1 MYYDEEFKKNVLE
14 NINSYKGINCYDF
27 SDIEKKRK
35 KVIYGNKDLYKDLS
49 KVIDLDFIRESE
61 ETENISD
68 PELSKFLKDP
78 QTKIIKYVPLD
89 MLSLNKDLLNNEE
102 YEEKEIQLYS
112 KVKLFAVNPILKK
125 EVFLSYS
132 SHLYALKKLFREA
145 YTARKYEIKH
155 PGKEIPLEQSSIIE
169 TNELLFQGTL
179 NENSQGIGCYR
190 SPYTSGFTFIDGAKI
205 VPTSSGKV
213 CEHMDALLEW
223 YNGKESKRL
232 HPIERA
238 SIFHAEFLRCHPF
251 SDGNGRTAR
260 LLFNYELIKR
270 GYPSIVIKARDKK
283 KYIFAL
289 KEAQENYNIKPLV
302 ELTAGYLTKTEEKY
316 IQLYE
321 EVKNLEKNSKE
332 K

>member
-1 MYYDEEFKKNVLE
+1 MYYDEEFKKDILN
-14 NINSYKGINCYDF
+14 NISSYKGINCYDF

-35 KVIYGNKDLYKDLS
+35 KVINGNKDLYKDLS
-49 KVIDLDFIRESE
+49 RVIDLDFVRESE

-68 PELSKFLKDP
+68 PELSKFLRDP
-78 QTKIIKYVPLD
+78 KTKIIKYVPLD
-89 MLSLNKDLLNNEE
+89 MVSLDKSLLSAED
-102 YEEKEIQLYS
+102 YDEKEMELYS
-112 KVKLFAVNPILKK
+112 KIKLFAVNPILKK

-190 SPYTSGFTFIDGAKI
+190 SPYTAGFTFIDGSEI
-205 VPTSSGKV
+205 IPTSSGKV

-223 YNGKESKRL
+223 YNGDKAKKL
-232 HPIERA
+232 HPIEKA

-260 LLFNYELIKR
+260 LLFNYELVRR

-283 KYIFAL
+283 KYISAL
-289 KEAQENYNIKPLV
+289 KEAQVNYNIEPLV
-302 ELTAGYLTKTEEKY
+302 KLTAEYLINTEDKY

-321 EVKNLEKNSKE
+321 EVKDFEKIQK
-332 K
+332 